1 MGIGGQK
8 GAVLRNQQGGWGRQR
23 SCPPFLPIT
32 DCSEEEVTHKRLSC
46 EEVVW
51 SSTKQRVQVELVTD
65 LTTWEAHTW
74 DDLAELDAPAV
85 T

>member
-1 MGIGGQK
+1 MGTGRQE

-23 SCPPFLPIT
+23 PCPPFRPIR
-32 DCSEEEVTHKRLSC
+32 DCSEEEVKRLSC
-46 EEVVW
+46 EQVVW
-51 SSTKQRVQVELVTD
+51 SSTKQKVQVEFTD

-74 DDLAELDAPAV
+74 DYLAGLDVQAV